1 MRLPGS
7 MVLHYTTRF
16 VHELDE
22 QADYLAQY
30 STARATLL
38 VDSVFRQLDLLKQH
52 PHLGRMVPEF
62 ADEAVRELLHRQYRL
77 IYRIVADDRI
87 DVLALQTGL
96 RPLQLPL

>member
-1 MRLPGS
+1 MI
-7 MVLHYTTRF
+7 VHYTTRF

-30 STARATLL
+30 SVARTTLL

-52 PHLGRMVPEF
+52 PRLGRMVPEF
-62 ADEAVRELLHRQYRL
+62 NDEAVRELLHRQYRL
-77 IYRIVADDRI
+77 LYRIISEEII
-87 DVLALQTGL
+87 DVLTFQTGA

>member
-1 MRLPGS
+1 MI
-7 MVLHYTTRF
+7 VHYTTRF

-30 STARATLL
+30 SVARATLL

-52 PHLGRMVPEF
+52 PRLSRMVPEF
-62 ADEAVRELLHRQYRL
+62 NDEAVRELLHRQYRL
-77 IYRIVADDRI
+77 LYRIISEERI
-87 DVLALQTGL
+87 DVLTFQTGA